1 MVEAA
6 LYQDGVRVST
16 PASLADTFRELR
28 EQQDGMAWIGLAR
41 PTEAEILSLA
51 AEFDLHPLAVED
63 AMEAHQRPKLERY
76 GDTLFVVLR
85 AARYLDAP
93 EEVDFGELH
102 VFVGPDFLI
111 TVRHGAAPDLSAV
124 RRRMEETP
132 ELLKLGPEAVLYA
145 ILDAV
150 VDGYAPVV
158 AGVQNDID
166 EIETEVFRGDP
177 EVSRRIYELSREMV
191 EFQRATRPLVGMLH
205 GLMAGFAK
213 YGTDEELQRYL
224 RDVADHVTHTSERV
238 DGFRQALT
246 DILTVNATLVT
257 QQQNAEMRALAEAG
271 FEQNEEIKKISSWA
285 AILFA
290 PTLVGTIYGMNFEHM
305 PELQLELRIPLRDRP
320 DGGGLRQFVRDF
332 QAAGLALTTSCRAQF
347 FCGLCSRIG
356 ATIRP
361 PGRHRPGS
369 SSAGEAAGGTAG
381 SWETAAAGAWTRHEA
396 TARTTRPARG
406 SLPQPGPAPPAVAG
420 AAHPRRPHRAHRMGR
435 RLPPARLPHPGS
447 RVTDMPELHTRL
459 LADVIALGSPYPLV
473 LTGGYAVRAHHLI
486 NRPSQD
492 LDVATENPAPMAD
505 IAATLP
511 PAWKQLDVLVRPGR
525 GQEPTRHGV
534 RLCRGR
540 CEAVFGTG
548 ESQVADWGV
557 DAPGTG
563 STSHLCSASPLRGLG
578 TRTVPVSGEA
588 GAITRFLSRRV

>member
-1 MVEAA
+1 MPERRARPERSPKKHSWRRQPSVDSRTPPGPAHPPGAREPAPTPPPVSPPGPPGGVPTA
-6 LYQDGVRVST
+6 SGEDVGTRPGEWVGSVVQSSLYRDGQHI
-16 PASLADTFRELR
+16 ASPGTLAETFRRLR
-28 EQQDGMAWIGLAR
+28 ETPDGMAWIGLQR
-41 PTEAEILSLA
+41 PSASELRSLA
-51 AEFDLHPLAVED
+51 DEFDLHELAVED
-63 AMEAHQRPKLERY
+63 ALEAHQRPKLERY

-102 VFVGPDFLI
+102 VFVGQDFLI

-124 RRRMEETP
+124 RRRMEEDP
-132 ELLKLGPEAVLYA
+132 ELLALGAEAVLYA

-224 RDVADHVTHTSERV
+224 RDVADHVTHISERV

-290 PTLVGTIYGMNFEHM
+290 PTLVGTIYGMNFENM
-305 PELQLELRIPLRDRP
+305 PELGWAFGYPFAVLLM
-320 DGGGLRQFVRDF
+320 
-332 QAAGLALTTSCRAQF
+332 AAVCVSLYFIFKR
-347 FCGLCSRIG
+347 
-356 ATIRP
+356 
-361 PGRHRPGS
+361 RH
-369 SSAGEAAGGTAG
+369 
-381 SWETAAAGAWTRHEA
+381 W
-396 TARTTRPARG
+396 
-406 SLPQPGPAPPAVAG
+406 L
-420 AAHPRRPHRAHRMGR
+420 
-435 RLPPARLPHPGS
+435 
-447 RVTDMPELHTRL
+447 
-459 LADVIALGSPYPLV
+459 
-473 LTGGYAVRAHHLI
+473 
-486 NRPSQD
+486 
-492 LDVATENPAPMAD
+492 
-505 IAATLP
+505 
-511 PAWKQLDVLVRPGR
+511 
-525 GQEPTRHGV
+525 
-534 RLCRGR
+534 
-540 CEAVFGTG
+540 
-548 ESQVADWGV
+548 
-557 DAPGTG
+557 
-563 STSHLCSASPLRGLG
+563 
-578 TRTVPVSGEA
+578 
-588 GAITRFLSRRV
+588 

>member
-1 MVEAA
+1 MPERP
-6 LYQDGVRVST
+6 DRRPSPPSSSSPTPSPTPT
-16 PASLADTFRELR
+16 PAKRSGWLRPPGAGATPPATPPAAPPQPAASASEVPDGHRSVIDSAVYRDGRRVASPATLADTFRQLR
-28 EQQDGMAWIGLAR
+28 EQRGGMAWIGLHR
-41 PTEAEILSLA
+41 PTQAELHSLA
-51 AEFDLHPLAVED
+51 AEFNLHPLSIED
-63 AMEAHQRPKLERY
+63 ALEAHQRPKLERY

-132 ELLKLGPEAVLYA
+132 DLLSLGPEAALYA

-158 AGVQNDID
+158 AGVQNDMD

-205 GLMAGFAK
+205 ALMAGFAK

-246 DILTVNATLVT
+246 DILTVNATLVS

-290 PTLVGTIYGMNFEHM
+290 PTLVGTIYGMNFETM
-305 PELQLELRIPLRDRP
+305 PELRW
-320 DGGGLRQFVRDF
+320 
-332 QAAGLALTTSCRAQF
+332 AAGYPFAILLMAIVCV
-347 FCGLCSRIG
+347 
-356 ATIRP
+356 
-361 PGRHRPGS
+361 
-369 SSAGEAAGGTAG
+369 
-381 SWETAAAGAWTRHEA
+381 
-396 TARTTRPARG
+396 
-406 SLPQPGPAPPAVAG
+406 SLY
-420 AAHPRRPHRAHRMGR
+420 
-435 RLPPARLPHPGS
+435 
-447 RVTDMPELHTRL
+447 
-459 LADVIALGSPYPLV
+459 VIFKK
-473 LTGGYAVRAHHLI
+473 R
-486 NRPSQD
+486 
-492 LDVATENPAPMAD
+492 
-505 IAATLP
+505 
-511 PAWKQLDVLVRPGR
+511 
-525 GQEPTRHGV
+525 
-534 RLCRGR
+534 
-540 CEAVFGTG
+540 
-548 ESQVADWGV
+548 DW
-557 DAPGTG
+557 
-563 STSHLCSASPLRGLG
+563 L
-578 TRTVPVSGEA
+578 
-588 GAITRFLSRRV
+588 

>member
-1 MVEAA
+1 MAERRDRRPSSPQKRTSWLRPAAPSPAPASPPTPSSPSAPSPPSSDSPDAPGNHRSVVEAA
-6 LYQDGVRVST
+6 LYRDGRRVAS
-16 PASLADTFRELR
+16 PATLAETFRQLR
-28 EQQDGMAWIGLAR
+28 EQCDGMAWIGLHR
-41 PTEAEILSLA
+41 PTEAELHSLA

-63 AMEAHQRPKLERY
+63 ALEAHQRPKLERY

-111 TVRHGAAPDLSAV
+111 TVRHAAAPDLSAV

-132 ELLKLGPEAVLYA
+132 DLLKLGPEAVLYA

-158 AGVQNDID
+158 DGVQTDID

-246 DILTVNATLVT
+246 EILTVNATLVT

-290 PTLVGTIYGMNFEHM
+290 PTLVGTIYGMNFE
-305 PELQLELRIPLRDRP
+305 
-320 DGGGLRQFVRDF
+320 
-332 QAAGLALTTSCRAQF
+332 T
-347 FCGLCSRIG
+347 
-356 ATIRP
+356 
-361 PGRHRPGS
+361 
-369 SSAGEAAGGTAG
+369 
-381 SWETAAAGAWTRHEA
+381 
-396 TARTTRPARG
+396 
-406 SLPQPGPAPPAVAG
+406 
-420 AAHPRRPHRAHRMGR
+420 
-435 RLPPARLPHPGS
+435 
-447 RVTDMPELHTRL
+447 MPELHW
-459 LADVIALGSPYPLV
+459 A
-473 LTGGYAVRAHHLI
+473 GGYPFAILLMAVVCTSLYVIFKKR
-486 NRPSQD
+486 
-492 LDVATENPAPMAD
+492 
-505 IAATLP
+505 
-511 PAWKQLDVLVRPGR
+511 
-525 GQEPTRHGV
+525 
-534 RLCRGR
+534 
-540 CEAVFGTG
+540 
-548 ESQVADWGV
+548 DW
-557 DAPGTG
+557 
-563 STSHLCSASPLRGLG
+563 L
-578 TRTVPVSGEA
+578 
-588 GAITRFLSRRV
+588 

>member
-1 MVEAA
+1 MSDRRARRPVPPSGGGRKPVWRRAVPEATPPPADPPAPRPTPAEPAPAEDGSVVQAA
-6 LYQDGVRVST
+6 LYRDGTRVANPDT
-16 PASLADTFRELR
+16 LADTFRELR
-28 EQQDGMAWIGLAR
+28 EQPDGMAWIGLAR
-41 PTEAEILSLA
+41 PTEEEILSLA

-76 GDTLFVVLR
+76 GETLFVVLR
-85 AARYLDAP
+85 AARYLDAS

-102 VFVGPDFLI
+102 VFIGPDFLI

-166 EIETEVFRGDP
+166 EIETEVFGGDP
-177 EVSRRIYELSREMV
+177 WVSRRIYELSREMV

-205 GLMAGFAK
+205 GLTAGFAK

-290 PTLVGTIYGMNFEHM
+290 PTLVGTIYGMNFE
-305 PELQLELRIPLRDRP
+305 
-320 DGGGLRQFVRDF
+320 
-332 QAAGLALTTSCRAQF
+332 
-347 FCGLCSRIG
+347 
-356 ATIRP
+356 
-361 PGRHRPGS
+361 
-369 SSAGEAAGGTAG
+369 
-381 SWETAAAGAWTRHEA
+381 
-396 TARTTRPARG
+396 
-406 SLPQPGPAPPAVAG
+406 
-420 AAHPRRPHRAHRMGR
+420 
-435 RLPPARLPHPGS
+435 
-447 RVTDMPELHTRL
+447 DMPELGWTFGYPFAIGL
-459 LADVIALGSPYPLV
+459 MGVVCASLYVIFK
-473 LTGGYAVRAHHLI
+473 R
-486 NRPSQD
+486 R
-492 LDVATENPAPMAD
+492 
-505 IAATLP
+505 
-511 PAWKQLDVLVRPGR
+511 
-525 GQEPTRHGV
+525 
-534 RLCRGR
+534 
-540 CEAVFGTG
+540 
-548 ESQVADWGV
+548 DW
-557 DAPGTG
+557 
-563 STSHLCSASPLRGLG
+563 L
-578 TRTVPVSGEA
+578 
-588 GAITRFLSRRV
+588 

>member
-1 MVEAA
+1 MSDRRARPTSKNGRDAGEAADTRGGKDTRMSVWRRALTPPAVPPPSSSAPRSEPPAPEPADMGSVVQAA
-6 LYQDGVRVST
+6 LYRDGVRVST

-28 EQQDGMAWIGLAR
+28 EQPAGMAWIGLAR
-41 PTEAEILSLA
+41 PTESELLSLA

-76 GDTLFVVLR
+76 GETLFVVLR

-102 VFVGPDFLI
+102 VFVGPDFVI
-111 TVRHGAAPDLSAV
+111 TVRHEAAPDLSAV
-124 RRRMEETP
+124 RRRMEDTP

-145 ILDAV
+145 ILDSV
-150 VDGYAPVV
+150 VDGYVPVV

-271 FEQNEEIKKISSWA
+271 FEQNEEIKKISAWA

-290 PTLVGTIYGMNFEHM
+290 PTLVGTIYGMNF
-305 PELQLELRIPLRDRP
+305 Q
-320 DGGGLRQFVRDF
+320 
-332 QAAGLALTTSCRAQF
+332 S
-347 FCGLCSRIG
+347 
-356 ATIRP
+356 
-361 PGRHRPGS
+361 
-369 SSAGEAAGGTAG
+369 
-381 SWETAAAGAWTRHEA
+381 
-396 TARTTRPARG
+396 
-406 SLPQPGPAPPAVAG
+406 
-420 AAHPRRPHRAHRMGR
+420 
-435 RLPPARLPHPGS
+435 
-447 RVTDMPELHTRL
+447 MPELHWGFGYPFAIGL
-459 LADVIALGSPYPLV
+459 MGVVCVSLYVIFK
-473 LTGGYAVRAHHLI
+473 R
-486 NRPSQD
+486 R
-492 LDVATENPAPMAD
+492 
-505 IAATLP
+505 
-511 PAWKQLDVLVRPGR
+511 
-525 GQEPTRHGV
+525 
-534 RLCRGR
+534 
-540 CEAVFGTG
+540 
-548 ESQVADWGV
+548 DW
-557 DAPGTG
+557 
-563 STSHLCSASPLRGLG
+563 L
-578 TRTVPVSGEA
+578 
-588 GAITRFLSRRV
+588 